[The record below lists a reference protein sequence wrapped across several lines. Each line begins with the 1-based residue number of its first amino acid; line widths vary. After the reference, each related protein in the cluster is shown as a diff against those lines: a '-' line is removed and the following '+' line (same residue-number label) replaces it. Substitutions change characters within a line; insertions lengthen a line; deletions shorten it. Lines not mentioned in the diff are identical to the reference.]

1 MNTRDISEAKD
12 PDLRASVVAMQRA
25 AKLARTIAMQTDT
38 GIVIVENGQIVH
50 ISAAALREA
59 AKQGDAAAT

>member
-1 MNTRDISEAKD
+1 MTTRDISEAKD

-25 AKLARTIAMQTDT
+25 AKLARTIAIQTDT

-59 AKQGDAAAT
+59 ATGANADA

>member
-50 ISAAALREA
+50 ISAAELREA
-59 AKQGDAAAT
+59 AAGADADAS

>member
-50 ISAAALREA
+50 ISAAELREA

>member
-50 ISAAALREA
+50 VSAAALREA